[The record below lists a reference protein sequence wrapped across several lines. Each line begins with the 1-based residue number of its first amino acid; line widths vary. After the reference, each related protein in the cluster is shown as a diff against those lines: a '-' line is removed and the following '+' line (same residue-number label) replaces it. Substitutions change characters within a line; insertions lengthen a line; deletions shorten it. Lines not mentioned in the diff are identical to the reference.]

1 MKTGFTAQK
10 PRAVLQTPARVDLSG
25 IADAKIELERWPPA
39 NLEAQIGAQKVQLE
53 KGEIDSLRSRCPCL
67 MATRRRT
74 SGRS

>member
-53 KGEIDSLRSRCPCL
+53 KGEIDSLS
-67 MATRRRT
+67 
-74 SGRS
+74 